1 MRNSRMKA
9 FNASRPA
16 VNMRKSEELVELFL
30 ALPGIKKD
38 AIDLNVE
45 DGILLITTHE
55 VEDSENYIRRGFDYS
70 GMEWKFQLPAKTQL
84 DDIEAGMDNG
94 VLTVKLP
101 QNIIKKEIQV
111 A

>member
-30 ALPGIKKD
+30 ALPG
-38 AIDLNVE
+38 
-45 DGILLITTHE
+45 
-55 VEDSENYIRRGFDYS
+55 IRRGFDYS